1 MNEEQFLLYAH
12 PDFRPHFRADLSNEE
27 YHADKT
33 AVSST
38 PLRLGLKSA
47 YTFQQGFWFPGEQ
60 PKPTPSKRLGTL
72 VHEALLDEGDYRDKY
87 VEAPDFTALY
97 GHHAN
102 KIHKDA
108 KKVWLEENAGRMIVT
123 AGELRAVEQIV
134 ESVDRNADASMIL
147 KRGRCEESGYY
158 ADANHNIRCRIRPD
172 CYEMEDL
179 MVLADVKTTDDI
191 SYEAFSKS
199 IWNYRYDFQIAMYGD
214 GIERI
219 TGKRPEYHAFIA
231 IENKEPYDVAV
242 YVLDAES
249 LAKGEE
255 DYRGALKTI
264 DEAMKTQNWARA
276 NNGMTEIRLP
286 AWAWRK

>member
-1 MNEEQFLLYAH
+1 MNEDQFTLYAH
-12 PDFRPHFRADLSNEE
+12 PDFRPHFRADLSNQE

-47 YTFQQGFWFPGEQ
+47 YAFQQGFWFPGEKTE
-60 PKPTPSKRLGTL
+60 PVNSMKLGTL
-72 VHEALLDEGDYRDKY
+72 VHHALLEGGDFRERY
-87 VEAPDFTALY
+87 VEAPNFKDLY

-102 KIHKDA
+102 KLHQE
-108 KKVWLEENAGRMIVT
+108 KKKEWLEENAGKLIVT
-123 AGELRAVEQIV
+123 PKELRAVEQII

-158 ADANHNIRCRIRPD
+158 ADAIHNIRCRIRPD
-172 CYEMEDL
+172 CFEMETL
-179 MVLADVKTTDDI
+179 SVLADVKTTDDI
-191 SYEAFSKS
+191 SYESFSKS
-199 IWNYRYDFQIAMYGD
+199 IWNYRYDFQMAMYGE

-242 YVLDAES
+242 YVLDADS
-249 LAKGEE
+249 LAKGLQ
-255 DYRGALKTI
+255 DYNGCLSVI
-264 DEAMKTQNWARA
+264 NEAMQKQEWARA
-276 NNGMTEIRLP
+276 NHGMTEIRLP